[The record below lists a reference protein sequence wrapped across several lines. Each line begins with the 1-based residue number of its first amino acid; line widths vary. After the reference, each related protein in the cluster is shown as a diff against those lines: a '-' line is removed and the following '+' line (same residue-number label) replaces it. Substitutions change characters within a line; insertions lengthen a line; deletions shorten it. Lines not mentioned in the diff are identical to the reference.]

1 MIRQVVFSVLLVFA
15 QPAVSPAGQI
25 PISRLMAEATLP
37 IQLAPGAAASED
49 AVWLRDRGAGTV
61 VRVGAKDNKVS
72 APVSIGG
79 RPCASLV
86 SAFTSVW
93 AP

>member
-1 MIRQVVFSVLLVFA
+1 M
-15 QPAVSPAGQI
+15 
-25 PISRLMAEATLP
+25 
-37 IQLAPGAAASED
+37 
-49 AVWLRDRGAGTV
+49 

-79 RPCASLV
+79 KPCASLV

-93 AP
+93 VPSCGDRTVVRINPADLKVTAKADVEVADADGRIAPASAASGW